1 MGVLTRNLANG
12 TIINVTQSHTSG
24 GTGGHSTFNI
34 STQDSYVDTGV
45 NFTISKKANNSAL
58 VGELILNMGSDF
70 SSASKWHFKNRIQVN
85 GTNEKVGN
93 TADTGTDEKTQL
105 IHLGR
110 NQNFRWDYY
119 YYIPVSFRY
128 TTAGT
133 GDVRFDWYMN
143 IGSTGGMGNIRGG
156 GIQYTVYEV
165 VK

>member
-1 MGVLTRNLANG
+1 MGVLTRNLANN
-12 TIINVTQSHTSG
+12 TIINVTQGNVGS
-24 GTGGHSTFNI
+24 GTGSHGSFNI
-34 STQDSYVDTGV
+34 STSDSYVDTGI
-45 NFTISKKANNSAL
+45 NFTINKKANNSKL
-58 VGELILNMGSDF
+58 VGELVLNMGSDF

-93 TADTGTDEKTQL
+93 TADTGTHEKTHF

-110 NQNFRWDYY
+110 NSNFRWDYY
-119 YYIPVSFRY
+119 YFIPVTFKY

-143 IGSTGGMGNIRGG
+143 KGSTGGMGNIRGG

-165 VK
+165 AD

>member
-1 MGVLTRNLANG
+1 MEICTCYNFGWIEIAIFIVVLM
-12 TIINVTQSHTSG
+12 
-24 GTGGHSTFNI
+24 
-34 STQDSYVDTGV
+34 
-45 NFTISKKANNSAL
+45 
-58 VGELILNMGSDF
+58 ILYYYR
-70 SSASKWHFKNRIQVN
+70 AWVKWHFKNRIQVN

-93 TADTGTDEKTQL
+93 TADTGDHEKTQF

-110 NQNFRWDYY
+110 NSNFRWDYY
-119 YYIPVSFRY
+119 YFIPVTFRY

-143 IGSTGGMGNIRGG
+143 KGSTGSMGNIRGG

>member
-1 MGVLTRNLANG
+1 MGVLTRNLANS
-12 TIINVTQSHTSG
+12 TIINVTQGNAGG
-24 GTGGHSTFNI
+24 GTTGHGTFNI
-34 STQDSYVDTGV
+34 STADSYVDTGV
-45 NFTISKKANNSAL
+45 NFTINKKANNSVL

-93 TADTGTDEKTQL
+93 TADTGDHEKTQF

-110 NQNFRWDYY
+110 NSNFRWDYY
-119 YYIPVSFRY
+119 YFIPATIRY

-133 GDVRFDWYMN
+133 GNVRFDWYMSK
-143 IGSTGGMGNIRGG
+143 GSTGSMGNIRGG

-165 VK
+165 IQ